1 LLAMNTEIGY
11 NQDMQHI
18 LTTQQFLDKKTLK
31 KIFTIAAKL
40 EKQNKN
46 GKVPPVLKG
55 KILATLF
62 YEPST
67 RTRFSFET
75 AMLKLGGQIITTE
88 NARDFSSTIKGETI
102 EDTVRVVGGYADA
115 IVLRHPENGSA
126 ARAAAASPVP
136 IINAGDGSGE
146 HPTQALLDLYTIQ
159 KELGRMHNL
168 KIALVGDLLY
178 GRTVHSLIIL
188 LSIFKNIEI
197 YLISPKELRLPEEYR
212 KMLRSRKIKFI
223 EGEYLEKIL
232 PQADVLYVTRI
243 QKERFASLGLY
254 NKVKDSFSIDKD
266 TLKKLPKKSIVMH
279 PLPRVHEI
287 SPEVDQDR
295 RVAYF
300 RQAKNGLYV
309 RMALLQ
315 ICMGKK

>member
-1 LLAMNTEIGY
+1 MLAMNTEIGY